1 MNSLSPRQSVWGA
14 RCSSARPALRV
25 GGFLLLG
32 LALGCGDDENQ
43 PTREVAAVKIDSAPL
58 VGNRI
63 GQRWALT
70 ATALDTFGE
79 PIPGVDFDWDSTEH
93 TVAKVDADG
102 LVTAMRMGVAQISAT
117 AAGYSSSIELS
128 SVSAVPSDVG
138 EMYTTWFARSDE
150 APVAIV
156 DGRLE
161 VFAIYP
167 GAAQPTR
174 PWPHPGVARFQWAG
188 DRLALLTDVVDG
200 LGTLHVLDR
209 HEEWTVLR
217 VADAM
222 GFQLSGNWIVELGAG
237 GSLRVKEGVHGQWT
251 TLVSSGVEQ
260 YELNGNRIAVLQD
273 DGELRVKDS
282 IDAGWTVLATTG
294 VRAFELHGD
303 RIAILSDD
311 LVGELRVKDG
321 IEGPWTTIDA
331 YVKKVALSG
340 NRIGVVRTDGV
351 ARVKDGIDGEWT
363 LLASSY
369 VDDLQLAGDRISVLF
384 EGGDL
389 RAKDGFADPWTV
401 LSTSARRY
409 VLQGDYI
416 GMLSRDDELMFRIGL
431 DGPWS
436 KVDTTGTVTQ
446 FLPVADVPVP
456 PARTTAAEHEG
467 PRSPCAGIAGDG
479 WNCPNSYAE
488 AQQACADDGARCESV
503 SDLSSPVPH
512 YGRFCGVDRPLAP
525 DWNWAL
531 GPSGGPMDAF
541 DALCMHQDN
550 APSWY
555 PAAEVGSSD
564 ACIVRYGLTY
574 ARLTRDGTVIG
585 PGSVAYDEMMN
596 QMPHLRD
603 AIANDDW
610 YTAGSTPEQLDD
622 FIVAT
627 RAKH

>member
-282 IDAGWTVLATTG
+282 IDAGWTCSRRQASGRSSSTVTAS
-294 VRAFELHGD
+294 RSF
-303 RIAILSDD
+303 
-311 LVGELRVKDG
+311 
-321 IEGPWTTIDA
+321 PTIW
-331 YVKKVALSG
+331 S
-340 NRIGVVRTDGV
+340 
-351 ARVKDGIDGEWT
+351 
-363 LLASSY
+363 ASS
-369 VDDLQLAGDRISVLF
+369 G
-384 EGGDL
+384 
-389 RAKDGFADPWTV
+389 
-401 LSTSARRY
+401 
-409 VLQGDYI
+409 
-416 GMLSRDDELMFRIGL
+416 
-431 DGPWS
+431 
-436 KVDTTGTVTQ
+436 
-446 FLPVADVPVP
+446 
-456 PARTTAAEHEG
+456 
-467 PRSPCAGIAGDG
+467 
-479 WNCPNSYAE
+479 
-488 AQQACADDGARCESV
+488 
-503 SDLSSPVPH
+503 
-512 YGRFCGVDRPLAP
+512 
-525 DWNWAL
+525 
-531 GPSGGPMDAF
+531 
-541 DALCMHQDN
+541 
-550 APSWY
+550 
-555 PAAEVGSSD
+555 
-564 ACIVRYGLTY
+564 
-574 ARLTRDGTVIG
+574 
-585 PGSVAYDEMMN
+585 
-596 QMPHLRD
+596 
-603 AIANDDW
+603 
-610 YTAGSTPEQLDD
+610 
-622 FIVAT
+622 
-627 RAKH
+627 